1 MERER
6 ESTVKIR
13 YVASSVGWLI
23 LRLYQSLFPF
33 RIGQPTAIVPLKN
46 PATIHSV
53 FTAAAVAVV
62 DADGVLFASI
72 KSVLRKYGA
81 VLRWQ
86 RRLRVGQLR
95 PASAATLQI
104 EFADCSPP
112 PPPNGL

>member
-6 ESTVKIR
+6 EYSKDQICGKF
-13 YVASSVGWLI
+13 GWLVNI
-23 LRLYQSLFPF
+23 AFVSEFSPF

-53 FTAAAVAVV
+53 FTAVAVAVV

-81 VLRWQ
+81 VLR
-86 RRLRVGQLR
+86 
-95 PASAATLQI
+95 
-104 EFADCSPP
+104 
-112 PPPNGL
+112 